1 MVTVFYP
8 GALVS
13 LRWPFKRA
21 ESAHQLVVSWSE
33 GVLVYVLAHLRE
45 DGAYQVTQSGVEH
58 QGGDSFE
65 SFVRRL
71 QGLGLKGQQARAML
85 RPAQYQFIQIEAP
98 AVPPEE
104 LRSAARYL
112 IKDRLEA
119 PLDELTLDV
128 MRVGDGLQNGAG
140 HLFVAAASNEM
151 LKSIIELSDAMQWS
165 VQIIDIGEASQR
177 NIQLA
182 LAGREAVQFQG
193 DVAFFFSDERQVLL
207 TVSAHQELYYSR
219 RLELPEGLFSSTQ
232 LSSSTPL
239 LGLSDL
245 EADPMAQRFVADIQR
260 SLDAL
265 RRTWSSISTESMQV
279 YAAQR
284 SKEVSA
290 WLGLQ
295 LGLKVDALDAKTLFS
310 GFEDIASAHQVLCLP
325 LLGALLRTES
335 RVL

>member
-1 MVTVFYP
+1 M
-8 GALVS
+8 S

-21 ESAHQLVVSWSE
+21 DPAHQLVVSWSE
-33 GVLVYVLAHLRE
+33 GTLVYVLAHLRE

-58 QGGDSFE
+58 QGGDSWE

-71 QGLGLKGQQARAML
+71 QGLGLKGRPARAML

-119 PLDELTLDV
+119 PLHELTLDV
-128 MRVGDGLQNGAG
+128 MRVGDGLQNGVG
-140 HLFVAAASNEM
+140 HLFVAAAPNEA
-151 LKSIIELSDAMQWS
+151 LKSIVVLSDAMEWS
-165 VQIIDIGEASQR
+165 VEIIDIGEASQR

-182 LAGREAVQFQG
+182 LSGRDAGQFQG
-193 DVAFFFSDERQVLL
+193 DVALFFSDERQVLL

-219 RLELPEGLFSSTQ
+219 RLELPDGLFSSTQ
-232 LSSSTPL
+232 GSSQTPL
-239 LGLSDL
+239 LIPRREL
-245 EADPMAQRFVADIQR
+245 EDGPLAQRFVADIQR

-265 RRTWSSISTESMQV
+265 RRTWPSISTQSMQV

-284 SKEVSA
+284 SKELSA
-290 WLGLQ
+290 WLGQQ
-295 LGLKVDALDAKTLFS
+295 LGLKVEALDAKTLFP
-310 GFEDIASAHQVLCLP
+310 GFEGIASAHQVLCLP